1 MKVFITTVI
10 GTISFC
16 YLVVFGWNNQQVRST
31 ERHITCSYNPQSGKP
46 NPLGMR
52 TFITAIEETGNST
65 FIYEQFPSTVSGI
78 DIHPPA

>member
-1 MKVFITTVI
+1 
-10 GTISFC
+10 
-16 YLVVFGWNNQQVRST
+16 
-31 ERHITCSYNPQSGKP
+31 
-46 NPLGMR
+46 MR